1 MEVQGWIKLNIDGSR
16 DNYVGNIAAGGVLT
30 DATKQW
36 ITGLALNRGK
46 GSVLEAEFWEIY
58 KGLQICWKAG
68 FRKFLVETDSKTA
81 VWTYCTKL
89 VSFLFWKMI
98 LGARVC

>member
-58 KGLQICWKAG
+58 KGSDLMEYFSMSGAS
-68 FRKFLVETDSKTA
+68 LVEENAPQRRSKSLLATP
-81 VWTYCTKL
+81 YL
-89 VSFLFWKMI
+89 L
-98 LGARVC
+98 LHNGDHLL